1 MCDGTLMF
9 CGTFAAIGGIRP
21 AERFRYELE
30 DPLLGRKL
38 AAGYMMR
45 PLPLV
50 S

>member
-1 MCDGTLMF
+1 MGDGTVMF

-21 AERFRYELE
+21 AARFRYELE
-30 DPLLGRKL
+30 DPVLGRRIG
-38 AAGYMMR
+38 AGYAMR